1 VAVVIPAGQ
10 VDTRVGL
17 YDVNGECRAVVKID
31 GVHIVEE
38 ADGQWSI
45 YERRGDG
52 RRTFALLGQAVVAA
66 QAIDRSRDI

>member
-1 VAVVIPAGQ
+1 MAVILPAGQ
-10 VDTRVGL
+10 VDTRIGL

-66 QAIDRSRDI
+66 ESLARSPDI